1 MEDYE
6 KLAASHD
13 VEVRHKLIIID
24 KSTKKEVYINR
35 YLNDQEVDNILNKES
50 LKNCSV
56 YGLPNIRV
64 ANSSNQMKVFRE

>member
-6 KLAASHD
+6 KLAASHN
-13 VEVRHKLIIID
+13 VEVKHKLIIID

-35 YLNDQEVDNILNKES
+35 YLNDKEVEDILNKQS
-50 LKNCSV
+50 TKNCSV

-64 ANSSNQMKVFRE
+64 ADSSNQMKVFRE